1 MRITFIG
8 AGNMAS
14 ALIGGLIANGH
25 QASAIRA
32 IDPSE
37 EQRRRIA
44 AQFGVACHSDFAD
57 SGDGD
62 VVVLAVKPQAIAQV
76 VRPLAGRVDD
86 RLVISVAAG
95 IRATDLSRWLGGH
108 RRIVRCMPNTPA
120 LIGMGVTGLAAL
132 PGLSDADRQSARA
145 ILEAVGSVVWVD
157 EESLLDAVTS
167 VSGSGPAYV
176 FYFMEQLELA
186 GRAVGL
192 SPEQS
197 RALTLAT
204 FRGAAELA
212 IRSDE
217 PLSVL
222 RERVTSKGGTTA
234 AALAV
239 LGEGPIAEAI
249 GRGVAAACRRS
260 KELGDEFGSDPAS
273 DSGA

>member
-1 MRITFIG
+1 MRITFVG

-14 ALIGGLIANGH
+14 ALIGGLLANGH
-25 QASAIRA
+25 QASAIQA
-32 IDPSE
+32 VDPSP
-37 EQRRRIA
+37 EQRERVA
-44 AQFGVACHSDFAD
+44 AQFGIACHAGFAD
-57 SGDGD
+57 ATASD
-62 VVVLAVKPQAIAQV
+62 VVVLAVKPQAMADV
-76 VRPLAGRVDD
+76 ARPLAGRVDGQ
-86 RLVISVAAG
+86 LVISVAAG

-108 RRIVRCMPNTPA
+108 QRIVRTMPNTPA
-120 LIGMGVTGLAAL
+120 LIGMGVTGLAAMA
-132 PGLSDADRQSARA
+132 GLGESDRRA
-145 ILEAVGSVVWVD
+145 AQEILAAVGSFVWVED
-157 EESLLDAVTS
+157 EALLDAVTA

-192 SPEQS
+192 SAQQARE
-197 RALTLAT
+197 LTLAT

-217 PLSVL
+217 SLSVL

-239 LGEGPIAEAI
+239 LAEGPIADAI

-260 KELGDEFGSDPAS
+260 TELGDEFGQDPE
-273 DSGA
+273 G

>member
-14 ALIGGLIANGH
+14 ALVGGLLANGH
-25 QASAIRA
+25 PANTIQAV
-32 IDPSE
+32 DPSP
-37 EQRRRIA
+37 EQRERVA
-44 AQFGVACHSDFAD
+44 ARFGIACHARFAD
-57 SGDGD
+57 AADCD
-62 VVVLAVKPQAIAQV
+62 VVVLAVKPQAIADV
-76 VRPLAGRVDD
+76 VRPLAGQVD
-86 RLVISVAAG
+86 RQLVISVAAG

-108 RRIVRCMPNTPA
+108 QRIVRTMPNTPA
-120 LIGMGVTGLAAL
+120 LIGMGVTGLAAM
-132 PGLSDADRQSARA
+132 PGLAESDRQAA
-145 ILEAVGSVVWVD
+145 QEILAAVGRFVWVED
-157 EESLLDAVTS
+157 EALLDAVTA

-192 SPEQS
+192 SVGQARE
-197 RALTLAT
+197 LTLAT

-212 IRSDE
+212 ARSDE

-239 LGEGPIAEAI
+239 LGEGPIADGIA
-249 GRGVAAACRRS
+249 RGVAAACRRS
-260 KELGDEFGSDPAS
+260 AELGDEFGSDPAS
-273 DSGA
+273 PSGA